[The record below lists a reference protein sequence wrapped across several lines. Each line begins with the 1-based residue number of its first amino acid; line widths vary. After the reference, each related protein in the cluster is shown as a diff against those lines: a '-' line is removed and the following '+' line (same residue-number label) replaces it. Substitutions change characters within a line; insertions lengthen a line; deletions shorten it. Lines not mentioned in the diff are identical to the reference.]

1 MHVVVLGG
9 GYAGVT
15 LTKRLEQSLP
25 TGVSLTLVDERE
37 THLVQ
42 HLVHRAI
49 RTPSL
54 GDRLSIPFDE
64 LLSRAT
70 FRQARV
76 TDIDRS
82 QQTVTLP
89 NDRLE
94 YDLLAVALGARTAFY
109 RLPGVEAHATPLK
122 RLDHAATVREEFE
135 TVAERGGRVVV
146 GGAGLSGVQAAGELA
161 ELAADASADPEVVVL
176 EQAPSVAPS
185 FPGSFQT
192 AVTEEL
198 AARGVDVRTGTTV
211 RRADEETIALADG
224 SVDYD
229 QFLWTG
235 GIRGPPPL
243 GANRQEVRATL
254 RLDDRAFALGD
265 AARVVDA
272 EGTAVPATAQSAVQQ
287 AETVATNVGRLLA
300 HLRDGSG
307 FEPRLTRYRHDSRG
321 WVVSVGDGTVAQVG
335 SSVLRGAPA
344 RALKTTIGGGY
355 MGMIGAVDNAVE
367 YVRDSIQH

>member
-15 LTKRLEQSLP
+15 LTKRLERSLP
-25 TGVSLTLVDERE
+25 TNVELTLVDERE

-49 RTPSL
+49 RTPSV
-54 GDRLSIPFDE
+54 GEQLSIPFDE
-64 LLSRAT
+64 ILARAT
-70 FRQARV
+70 FRQGRV

-82 QQTVTLP
+82 RRTVSLADDTI
-89 NDRLE
+89 E
-94 YDLLAVALGARTAFY
+94 YDILAVALGARTAFY
-109 RLPGVEAHATPLK
+109 GLPGVEEHATPLK
-122 RLDHAATVREEFE
+122 RLDHAARIREEFE

-161 ELAADASADPEVVVL
+161 EMAADAPADPEVVVL

-185 FPGSFQT
+185 FPESFRA
-192 AVTEEL
+192 AVAEEL
-198 AARGVDVRTGTTV
+198 AERGVDVRTGTTV
-211 RRADEETIALADG
+211 RRADEETVTLADG
-224 SVDYD
+224 RVDYD
-229 QFLWTG
+229 QFVWTG
-235 GIRGPPPL
+235 GIRGVSPL

-254 RLDDRAFALGD
+254 KLDDRVFALGD
-265 AARVVDA
+265 AARVIDA
-272 EGTAVPATAQSAVQQ
+272 EGTAVPATAQSAVQE
-287 AETVATNVGRLLA
+287 ADTVATNVERLVTY
-300 HLRDGSG
+300 LRNGDG
-307 FEPRLTRYRHDSRG
+307 FEPRLARYRHDSRG

-355 MGMIGAVDNAVE
+355 MGLIGAVENAVD
-367 YVRDSIQH
+367 YVRESIHH